1 LLGDYWN
8 FGLTCQGDGMGF
20 LHPVLPTRCARWTAH
35 PEGTLEMHLNP
46 ELTTMP
52 KTRAPRDTSAQ
63 PDLQA
68 ICLQRLLEAEAE
80 VFIFLLSGIR
90 MQGFIG
96 GFDIHTVLLQQP
108 GSGQQLLYK
117 QGIAS
122 IVPKANR

>member
-1 LLGDYWN
+1 MV
-8 FGLTCQGDGMGF
+8 TEQRS
-20 LHPVLPTRCARWTAH
+20 TST
-35 PEGTLEMHLNP
+35 
-46 ELTTMP
+46 P
-52 KTRAPRDTSAQ
+52 KPRTPREAKAPQ

-68 ICLQRLLEAEAE
+68 ICLQRLLEAEVE

-117 QGIAS
+117 QGVAS
-122 IVPKANR
+122 IVPKVNR

>member
-1 LLGDYWN
+1 
-8 FGLTCQGDGMGF
+8 
-20 LHPVLPTRCARWTAH
+20 
-35 PEGTLEMHLNP
+35 MHLNP

-80 VFIFLLSGIR
+80 VFIFLLNGTR

-96 GFDIHTVLLQQP
+96 GFDNHTVLLQQP
-108 GSGQQLLYK
+108 GSGQQLFYK

-122 IVPKANR
+122 IVPKAVR

>member
-1 LLGDYWN
+1 MV
-8 FGLTCQGDGMGF
+8 TEQRS
-20 LHPVLPTRCARWTAH
+20 TS
-35 PEGTLEMHLNP
+35 
-46 ELTTMP
+46 MP
-52 KTRAPRDTSAQ
+52 KPRAPREVKAPQ

-108 GSGQQLLYK
+108 GAGQQLLYK

>member
-1 LLGDYWN
+1 VKGADSR
-8 FGLTCQGDGMGF
+8 
-20 LHPVLPTRCARWTAH
+20 H
-35 PEGTLEMHLNP
+35 
-46 ELTTMP
+46 
-52 KTRAPRDTSAQ
+52 
-63 PDLQA
+63 
-68 ICLQRLLEAEAE
+68 LLEAEAE

>member
-1 LLGDYWN
+1 MA
-8 FGLTCQGDGMGF
+8 TEQRS
-20 LHPVLPTRCARWTAH
+20 TST
-35 PEGTLEMHLNP
+35 
-46 ELTTMP
+46 P
-52 KTRAPRDTSAQ
+52 KPRTPREAKEPQ

-90 MQGFIG
+90 IQGFIG
-96 GFDIHTVLLQQP
+96 GFDMHTVLLQQP
-108 GSGQQLLYK
+108 RAGQQVLYK